1 MKNNMG
7 NLSGQTAIVTGAVG
21 ILGRQLCERLASLG
35 SNLVLAD
42 RELANCQA
50 FAEKLMSEHDID
62 CLPIGVNLA
71 DRVADREIIEAATAH
86 FGESPRL
93 LVNNAASKSASLDD
107 FFTPDDDYSPET
119 WREVMA
125 VNLEAPFFLSCAFAK
140 PLLASS
146 QSGSIVNIAS
156 IYGHMSP
163 DQRIYAGAEYM
174 GKQITSPAV
183 YSTSKAG
190 ILGMTRHLAG
200 LWGGRGI
207 RVNSVAPGGVFS
219 GQNSRFEE
227 QYSARVPMGRMAMPG
242 EIAPTIA
249 FLLSEESSYV
259 NGQNWLVDG
268 GLSAW

>member
-1 MKNNMG
+1 MC
-7 NLSGQTAIVTGAVG
+7 NLAGETTIVTGAVG

-42 RELANCQA
+42 MDGAVCQSFGDELRS
-50 FAEKLMSEHDID
+50 KYGID
-62 CLPIGVNLA
+62 CLPLGVNLVERTA
-71 DRVADREIIEAATAH
+71 DRQIVEAAQEY
-86 FGESPRL
+86 FGEPARL
-93 LVNNAASKSASLDD
+93 LVNNAASKSASLDN
-107 FFTPDDDYSPET
+107 FFAADEDYSPEA
-119 WREVMA
+119 WREIMA

-140 PLLASS
+140 PLLAASRT
-146 QSGSIVNIAS
+146 GSIVNIAS

-163 DQRIYAGAEYM
+163 DQRIYDGAEYM

-200 LWGGRGI
+200 LWGKRGI

-249 FLLSEESSYV
+249 FLLSGESSYV